1 MMAYISRLAI
11 LRKAVRE
18 NPDSVIITERCV
30 HTDRNVFAQML
41 YDDEKIMETD
51 FQIYI
56 RWFDE
61 FIEDV
66 PIYGFIYLKT
76 TAEVSFTRVKKR
88 NRDGEVIPVEYL
100 ERCNKY
106 HDMWLDNISEDKKI
120 IIDGNVDI
128 EENPTIV
135 SSWMTEIHSWVIS
148 KVYKTTRSK
157 LMSERSPLNFIV

>member
-1 MMAYISRLAI
+1 MSLLKMYLFMVLFI
-11 LRKAVRE
+11 LKQR
-18 NPDSVIITERCV
+18 
-30 HTDRNVFAQML
+30 
-41 YDDEKIMETD
+41 
-51 FQIYI
+51 
-56 RWFDE
+56 
-61 FIEDV
+61 
-66 PIYGFIYLKT
+66 
-76 TAEVSFTRVKKR
+76 EVSFTRVKKR

-106 HDMWLDNISEDKKI
+106 HDMWLDNISEDKI

-157 LMSERSPLNFIV
+157 LMSEDHHLTLLFKTQNYILF

>member
-1 MMAYISRLAI
+1 MMAYIYLVLQSCEKL
-11 LRKAVRE
+11 LEKS
-18 NPDSVIITERCV
+18 DSVIITERCV

-76 TAEVSFTRVKKR
+76 T
-88 NRDGEVIPVEYL
+88 
-100 ERCNKY
+100 
-106 HDMWLDNISEDKKI
+106 
-120 IIDGNVDI
+120 
-128 EENPTIV
+128 
-135 SSWMTEIHSWVIS
+135 
-148 KVYKTTRSK
+148 RS
-157 LMSERSPLNFIV
+157 